1 MQNDKDL
8 FDLIRDT
15 YPQNPSDEFV
25 VSTAK
30 KLRESA
36 RKMDKRGPIKRFAFA
51 SSGWVVTKLIPSV
64 ALFITLSIGAY
75 SYFNSQN
82 TTNGSQQNSS
92 SMKDQ
97 SINSGVAIPAIE
109 LPEHGSAKMM
119 PLIVYKGKIY
129 TQSPTTIDNNKVS
142 EIKGEKLGKTKAGI
156 DEWSKQD
163 NYAEEFAS
171 TIGETD
177 VYSVKGYKEDFR
189 IMTYYE
195 INGEGYAEF
204 YESLTGIT
212 VNDGSEIFGDL
223 HLVNHVQA
231 VKSRTYEDSLSNTN
245 KFMDIN
251 NLKVINAFLEELN
264 KAKPYLIQDI
274 EAEIGDFR
282 NNDQYKELTL
292 HLNDGTTVTLGVI
305 KGGYISYGQSLY
317 FKMNDQVFEEL
328 WNL

>member
-8 FDLIRDT
+8 FDLIRET
-15 YPQNPSDEFV
+15 YPQNPRDEFV

-64 ALFITLSIGAY
+64 ALLITLSIGAY

-82 TTNGSQQNSS
+82 TTNSSQQNPSS
-92 SMKDQ
+92 
-97 SINSGVAIPAIE
+97 NSGVAIPAIE

-156 DEWSKQD
+156 DEWSNQD
-163 NYAEEFAS
+163 NYAKEFAS

-177 VYSVKGYKEDFR
+177 VYSVKGYKDGLR

-195 INGEGYAEF
+195 IDGEGYAEF

-212 VNDGSEIFGDL
+212 VNDGNDIFGDL
-223 HLVNHVQA
+223 HLVNNVQEA
-231 VKSRTYEDSLSNTN
+231 KSRSYEDSLSNTN
-245 KFMDIN
+245 NYMNIN
-251 NLKVINAFLEELN
+251 NLRVVNAFLEELN
-264 KAKPYLIQDI
+264 MTKPYLIQDV

-292 HLNDGTTVTLGVI
+292 HLNDGTAVTLGVI